1 MPQGFLLIHKTTQ
14 YFNNIYVYISMN
26 RFFTYINN
34 IFLILL
40 MTIIPLNAMAQSVV
54 FKGTVVDDKKSP
66 IELATVRV
74 EGTGQ
79 GTVCDLKGRFR
90 FTATSGDSVVVVA
103 SMLGHET
110 RKKVFKNPQDSITIT
125 FMLPSL
131 GFELGEVQVNEI
143 RRQTNSM
150 TDVSLKDMK
159 HMGNASGGG
168 VEQIIATQA
177 GVSTH
182 NELSNQ
188 YNVRGGSFDENS
200 VYINGI
206 EVYRPLLIRS
216 GQQEGL
222 SIINPDMVESIGFS
236 AGGFEAK
243 YGEKMSSVLDI
254 KYKKVKGFEGSVSG
268 SLLGASG
275 YVGYGND
282 KFSMSHAV
290 RYKTM
295 KNLLGSLQTKGEYDP
310 QDFDYQTFISWSPSK
325 RITFDLMGVISTNN
339 YKFKPEQRETNFGT
353 TENVKDFMVYFDG
366 GEQDKFNTYFGAFST
381 TYNFNPYNSLT
392 FNLSAFKTQERET
405 YDIQGQYWLQQDG
418 YDENLGI
425 GTYLEHARNR
435 LNAQMTNVGFSGR
448 SRFLSHDLKYGA
460 LMKFEKVNERMQEW
474 EFRDSVGY
482 SLPHID
488 NNRLDLIYNLVSKN
502 QESSNHLEIYA
513 QDTWRK
519 EFAEGELVINY
530 GARLSHW
537 SWNKETL
544 FSPRATFAFIPTE
557 HENMT
562 FRFSTGIYNQT
573 PFYKEMRDTL
583 TVGGNT
589 QAYLRKD
596 IKSQRSIHFVGAYE
610 LKFKMFNRPFKFTA
624 EAYYKVLSNLIPYNV
639 DNVRV
644 VYYGGNIAKGYA
656 TGIDA
661 KIYGEFVPG
670 TDSWVSIGIMK
681 TSEKI
686 KGANGQWSDW
696 LPRPTDQRLNLA
708 IFFSDYFPGTDKWK
722 VTLKGHYSGGLP
734 FGPPHLGREKQT
746 FRMTAYR
753 RVDIGASYRLL
764 KNEDNHIRSGLGRA
778 FRNIWLGIDAFN
790 ILGINNV
797 NSYYWITDITNTQY
811 AVPNYLTG
819 RNVNARL
826 LIEF

>member
-26 RFFTYINN
+26 RFFTYINK

-79 GTVCDLKGRFR
+79 GTVCDMKGRFR

-310 QDFDYQTFISWSPSK
+310 QDFDYQAFISWSPSK

-583 TVGGNT
+583 TVDGNT

-708 IFFSDYFPGTDKWK
+708 VFFSDYFPGTDKWK